1 VNPRHAAALA
11 LVGWY
16 LMLPPAHITE
26 MYNPADPASL
36 KGWQIVKNFDS
47 AIACHAAG
55 EIIGKRAY
63 ERLNEDDAAR
73 DHKLSDEQYDDL
85 GRQLAP
91 LCVATDDPR
100 ASNLGSAGSPMTKYS
115 RRAAALALILN

>member
-1 VNPRHAAALA
+1 MNLRHAAALT

-16 LMLPPAHITE
+16 LMLPPAHPTDL
-26 MYNPADPASL
+26 YNPIDPASL
-36 KGWQIVKNFDS
+36 KGWQVAKDFDS

-55 EIIGKRAY
+55 EIVAKRAQ
-63 ERLNEDDAAR
+63 ERLDEDDAAP

-91 LCVATDDPR
+91 VCIATDDPR
-100 ASNLGSAGSPMTKYS
+100 LKE
-115 RRAAALALILN
+115 R